1 MDPISRSRTAFIP
14 TTYREPAEQPQRS
27 APKPQVLER
36 TINTVDAF
44 TPHTPI
50 QKALVDQAR
59 RATAP
64 KAITIRPP
72 AEGLTKS
79 AESEPRVA
87 AKGIGSAIGGALKD
101 IGGALKDFGGRVV
114 DGVAGIGKG
123 IYDSVTGTLKNTW
136 EMAETFGKGI
146 ANIFTGRFKEGFAQL
161 GLSLLKAIQ
170 TPMDGLLRLGGS
182 VLSAIQTM
190 LFIEPTSRK
199 LTGDELAALHK
210 VYGDSIDY
218 TRIEIK
224 EGNAGLLTIG
234 GRPFTHGDTIYIP
247 KDALPLTPELLVH
260 ETAHVWQH
268 QNGGNDYM
276 SEALVAQFFG
286 DGYNLGKAL
295 RQGKSWE
302 EMNPE
307 QQAEFIELAF
317 GQGCFETPPAPFK
330 LDGKDYT
337 QQFEA
342 AKRSL
347 RASQGAP

>member
-1 MDPISRSRTAFIP
+1 M
-14 TTYREPAEQPQRS
+14 
-27 APKPQVLER
+27 L
-36 TINTVDAF
+36 
-44 TPHTPI
+44 
-50 QKALVDQAR
+50 
-59 RATAP
+59 
-64 KAITIRPP
+64 
-72 AEGLTKS
+72 
-79 AESEPRVA
+79 
-87 AKGIGSAIGGALKD
+87 
-101 IGGALKDFGGRVV
+101 

-123 IYDSVTGTLKNTW
+123 IYDSVKGTLKNTW
-136 EMAETFGKGI
+136 EMAETAGKGL

-161 GLSLLKAIQ
+161 GLSVLKGIQ
-170 TPMDGLLRLGGS
+170 TPTDGLLRLGGS

-190 LFIEPTSRK
+190 LFIEPASRK

-247 KDALPLTPELLVH
+247 KDSLPLTPELLVH

-276 SEALVAQFFG
+276 SEALVAQLFG

-317 GQGCFETPPAPFK
+317 GQGCFEEPPAPFK
-330 LDGKDYT
+330 IDGRDYT

-342 AKRSL
+342 AKESL
-347 RASQGAP
+347 RAGQGAP

>member
-1 MDPISRSRTAFIP
+1 MDPISRSRTALLP

-27 APKPQVLER
+27 APKPPALER
-36 TINTVDAF
+36 AINTVDAF
-44 TPHTPI
+44 TPHTPV

-59 RATAP
+59 RATTP
-64 KAITIRPP
+64 TAITIRPP
-72 AEGLTKS
+72 AEGLTQA
-79 AESEPRVA
+79 AESGPRVA
-87 AKGIGSAIGGALKD
+87 AQGFFSSIGDALT
-101 IGGALKDFGGRVV
+101 DFGGRVV
-114 DGVAGIGKG
+114 DGVAGIAEG
-123 IYDSVTGTLKNTW
+123 IYDSVKGTLKNTW
-136 EMAETFGKGI
+136 EMAETAGKGL

-170 TPMDGLLRLGGS
+170 TPTDGLLRLGGS

-190 LFIEPTSRK
+190 LFIEPAGRK
-199 LTGDELAALHK
+199 LTDDEFAALHK

-224 EGNAGLLTIG
+224 EGNAGLLTVG
-234 GRPFTHGDTIYIP
+234 GRPFTHGDTLYIP
-247 KDALPLTPELLVH
+247 KDSLPLQPELLVH
-260 ETAHVWQH
+260 EAAHVWQH

-276 SEALVAQFFG
+276 SEALVAQLFG
-286 DGYNLGKAL
+286 DGYNVGKAL
-295 RQGKSWE
+295 RAGKSWE

-337 QQFEA
+337 AQFEA
-342 AKRSL
+342 AKKAL
-347 RASQGAP
+347 RAGQGAP